1 MNTEDNIPV
10 ITTSALRAQ
19 LQSLDD
25 HAILTIVLEE
35 GDDEDNALGNGND
48 SHTSLGAATYAGGS
62 NDACKENERHS
73 AG

>member
-1 MNTEDNIPV
+1 MNNEENILV

-35 GDDEDNALGNGND
+35 GDDKDGED
-48 SHTSLGAATYAGGS
+48 
-62 NDACKENERHS
+62 
-73 AG
+73 